1 MVTASRHIPVF
12 DFNEELNP
20 KKCQVYKSLIEGVS
34 EAMKDNRDKI
44 RICEIKNS
52 NVYVTVEKRD
62 WKSSLDKALEFYIN
76 KEEYEECSKIKK
88 LIDKL

>member
-1 MVTASRHIPVF
+1 MEDIHIS
-12 DFNEELNP
+12 D
-20 KKCQVYKSLIEGVS
+20 K
-34 EAMKDNRDKI
+34 DKI

-62 WKSSLDKALEFYIN
+62 WKASLDSALQFYIN
-76 KEEYEECSKIKK
+76 KEEYEKCSKIKD

>member
-1 MVTASRHIPVF
+1 MTRRIPILSP
-12 DFNEELNP
+12 NEDLNS
-20 KKCQVYKSLIEGVS
+20 KKIIYKSLVEGVS